1 MRIYSCVLATAL
13 CFLSAQSAWAQALDS
28 ADLALQMGP
37 KIATEIKGKLK
48 GSPRVAVM
56 PFSNDAGVVDPSFG
70 NTVKSLQGELI
81 SALKTAKAGLVLDT
95 RGIARGFQDTSTD
108 PASLDI
114 SDPAATGTVL
124 TTLKW
129 DAVIM
134 GQFGSAGPQ
143 ALAASKGNVLKW
155 SLTVIYD
162 DGSFEQIDFDS
173 SSNVV
178 PPPSTDAPTG
188 RFNVEVLVGG
198 EVQPFLTDA
207 HEDSQYHNVKF
218 LQIDPS
224 MVGQEYQIRLTNNGS
239 PEVGYASQRVPETER
254 VFGAA
259 VLIDGVDSFA
269 RETGRTDPT
278 TGQPLVDFAVVHPKN
293 AYRWLL
299 SPPGQVIRPD
309 SGHPEGFT
317 LPVAN
322 GIEDHSTRTIS
333 GYQMGGQNAAAFT
346 FAESG
351 KGELTAELLG
361 VTEDIGMIEVYFY
374 ARQLDGDR
382 MLPSHRDNVAGVGTK
397 PGRDIKHSV
406 QQVNPK
412 MHTAAVEVWRIFY
425 RTAGSFPVPD
435 DSLVPFTAVD
445 SPDPRGTSR

>member
-1 MRIYSCVLATAL
+1 MRSFSCLLAIAL
-13 CFLSAQSAWAQALDS
+13 SFLSTASAWAQAMDA

-37 KIATEIKGKLK
+37 KIATSIKGKLK

-56 PFSNDAGVVDPSFG
+56 PFSNEVGVVDPSFG
-70 NTVKSLQGELI
+70 NIVKALQGELI
-81 SALKTAKAGLVLDT
+81 GALKTAKAGLVLDT
-95 RGIARGFQDTSTD
+95 RSIARGFDDTSTD
-108 PASLDI
+108 PTQLVI
-114 SDPAATGTVL
+114 GDPAATGVVL

-134 GQFGSAGPQ
+134 GQFGSTGPQ
-143 ALAASKGNVLKW
+143 ALAASKDNVLKW
-155 SLTVIYD
+155 SLTVIYE

-178 PPPSTDAPTG
+178 PPPSTAAPTG
-188 RFNVEVLVGG
+188 RFNVEILVDDQVL
-198 EVQPFLTDA
+198 PFLTDA

-224 MVGQEYQIRLTNNGS
+224 MVGKEYQIRLTNHGS
-239 PEVGYASQRVPETER
+239 PEAGYASQRVPETER

-269 RETGRTDPT
+269 RETGRTDST

-299 SPPGQVIRPD
+299 TNPGQVIRPD
-309 SGHPEGFT
+309 AGNPKGFT
-317 LPVAN
+317 LPAAT
-322 GIEDHSTRTIS
+322 GADHSIRTIS

-382 MLPSHRDNVAGVGTK
+382 MLPSHRDNVAGLGTK

-412 MHTAAVEVWRIFY
+412 MHTAAVEVWRIYY
-425 RTAGSFPVPD
+425 RTAGCFPVPD
-435 DSLVPFTAVD
+435 NSLVPFTSV
-445 SPDPRGTSR
+445 P